1 MYTMQMFGLPGLVC
15 TVSMNSPEGRPPID
29 VYGPKGLR
37 RFLRT
42 ALELSRSILGFEY
55 RVHELVHDI
64 QPKEVVSGI
73 CLWYVPLAVPNTLG
87 PERTVLTIGVSSF
100 FWGAENVVYC
110 KA

>member
-73 CLWYVPLAVPNTLG
+73 CLWYVCTSSCSKHLG
-87 PERTVLTIGVSSF
+87 TRKDCPDYRDVLIFG
-100 FWGAENVVYC
+100 GG
-110 KA
+110 